1 MRLFYEEYK
10 DSENWQQLVA
20 NLPWGHNFNKLIV
33 DNEDYYIDLLF
44 YHLKL
49 RCYVVA
55 ELKASSFKPEDIS
68 KELPTEEDINLH
80 IDI

>member
-1 MRLFYEEYK
+1 
-10 DSENWQQLVA
+10 
-20 NLPWGHNFNKLIV
+20 
-33 DNEDYYIDLLF
+33 LLF